1 MGSGQNSIICRELL
15 FMSDRLTVVLDCGA
29 TNARAVAVDATGEV
43 VASAS
48 RPNDPVRQ
56 DDAPDDWRIWPLNE
70 VFAKLADACSE
81 ALEGIESERVQAVT
95 VTTFGADGA
104 PVSADGELTYPV
116 ISWQCPRTEELA
128 AKIGQRIDP
137 WELFRVTGYQVI
149 PFDTLLKLI
158 WLRENEPRALD
169 EADEWLMM
177 PGLLS
182 MMLCGER
189 SIDPTA
195 AGTMMAMD
203 MAQRDWSKQILREAG
218 LDPGFFPRWV
228 EPGEV
233 IGPVTADAAER
244 TGLPEDIPVVAAG
257 HDTQFAAVGSGA
269 RPYEAI
275 LSSGTWEILMLRQ
288 DSYEATR
295 DGFEAGLIIE
305 ADAEP
310 GRWNPQL
317 LMMGS
322 GPLEWIRE
330 RFFGE
335 IEERG
340 EAYERM
346 IAGAEEIQPGA
357 GGVMMLP
364 SFVPDTG
371 PTAPWHTKG
380 TILGLGLNTSRE
392 QIYRAGLEGLCF
404 QLRHAVDVL
413 EKATGFSLQGI
424 RLVGGGAKNRLW
436 NQLRADVTGLPV
448 TTIANEEATV
458 AGAAIFA
465 FIGAEVFAS
474 VADGRQA
481 ARLGERTI
489 EPSEQRSVYDEL
501 YPAYLGLPP
510 KLQSFYRR

>member
-1 MGSGQNSIICRELL
+1 
-15 FMSDRLTVVLDCGA
+15 MSDELVLVLDCGA
-29 TNARAVAVDATGEV
+29 TNARAVAVDTTGRV
-43 VASAS
+43 VSSAS
-48 RPNDPVRQ
+48 RPNEPARQ
-56 DDAPDDWRIWPLNE
+56 PDAPEDWRIWPLND

-81 ALEGIESERVQAVT
+81 AIAAIEPERIRALT

-116 ISWQCPRTEELA
+116 ISWQCSRTEELA

-158 WLRENEPRALD
+158 WLRENEPQALED
-169 EADEWLMM
+169 ADEWLMM

-182 MMLCGER
+182 MLLCGER
-189 SIDPTA
+189 SIDPTS

-203 MAQRDWSKQILREAG
+203 MAQRDWSESILKEAE
-218 LDPGFFPRWV
+218 LDPSFFPRWV
-228 EPGEV
+228 EPGQV
-233 IGPVTADAAER
+233 IGKVTSEAADR
-244 TGLPEDIPVVAAG
+244 TGLPAGIPVVAAG

-269 RPYEAI
+269 APYEAI
-275 LSSGTWEILMLRQ
+275 LSSGTWEILMMRQ
-288 DSYEATR
+288 RSYEASR
-295 DGFEAGLIIE
+295 KGFDSGLIIE

-310 GRWNPQL
+310 GHWNPQL

-335 IEERG
+335 MEDRG

-346 IAGAEEIQPGA
+346 IAEAEQVQPGA
-357 GGVMMLP
+357 GGVTMLP

-371 PTAPWHTKG
+371 PTAAYRTKG
-380 TILGLGLNTSRE
+380 TILGLALGTTRA
-392 QIYRAGLEGLCF
+392 QVYRAGLEGLCF
-404 QLRHAVDVL
+404 QLRHATDVL
-413 EKATGFSLQGI
+413 EAATGFAPQGI
-424 RLVGGGAKNRLW
+424 RLVGGGARNRLW

-465 FIGAEVFAS
+465 FIGAGVFDS
-474 VADGRQA
+474 VDGGQRA
-481 ARLGERTI
+481 AELGEHTT
-489 EPSEQRSVYDEL
+489 EPSDQRSAYNEL
-501 YPAYLGLPP
+501 YPAYLSLPP
-510 KLQSFYRR
+510 QLEGYYRR